1 MEGAS
6 VLVTGGAG
14 FIGSNLANHLAADN
28 EVIALD
34 DGYLGTPENL
44 DPPVEYPSE
53 ASPRRTS
60 PPTSTSSSTSPRCP
74 RMRCTRTTPRRVLA

>member
-1 MEGAS
+1 MKDKR

-34 DGYLGTPENL
+34 DGYLGTDENL
-44 DPPVEYPSE
+44 DDEVEFVDASVLDDDLPVD
-53 ASPRRTS
+53 
-60 PPTSTSSSTSPRCP
+60 
-74 RMRCTRTTPRRVLA
+74 VDVVFHLAALS